1 MVLQLNELP
10 MVSVVKGKEE
20 ATVSQPHTLPQR
32 AIYIDGVCVS
42 EVRDASVRW
51 LASVGWLRGH
61 PPARVGHL
69 WPGNP

>member
-1 MVLQLNELP
+1 MLLQLNELP

-51 LASVGWLRGH
+51 LASVG
-61 PPARVGHL
+61 
-69 WPGNP
+69 